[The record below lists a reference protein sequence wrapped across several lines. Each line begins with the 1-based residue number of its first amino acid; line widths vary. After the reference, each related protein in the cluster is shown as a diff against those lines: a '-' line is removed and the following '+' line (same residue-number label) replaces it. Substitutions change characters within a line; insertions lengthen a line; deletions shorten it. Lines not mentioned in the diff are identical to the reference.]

1 MEEQIREL
9 TAEASTLGWRP
20 GYRPDSIV
28 HQGLVFNLHA
38 DISVEGDVIAWVYV
52 ASNANA
58 NLTVFND

>member
-28 HQGLVFNLHA
+28 HQGLVFNLQ
-38 DISVEGDVIAWVYV
+38 DTDVSIDGDVIAWIYM
-52 ASNANA
+52 APGTK
-58 NLTVFND
+58 LTVFND